1 MMAPPP
7 INRDDADLERELREA
22 LSAFKGSSG
31 SAAIINAKLDEVAR
45 KQDNIPAML
54 SDLERRQQTAL
65 DVLRRDFERMFV
77 PRAEYDPKHQFILD
91 KLHEYDRI
99 IAESRTNMVQYIEMQ
114 KDVKDLKTDVGAL
127 QSRGSA
133 TWTRVLSIGAFLGTA
148 LGILFQV
155 LQHIHYTP

>member
-1 MMAPPP
+1 MAPPP
-7 INRDDADLERELREA
+7 INKDDADLERELREA
-22 LSAFKGSSG
+22 LSAFKNSSG

-45 KQDNIPAML
+45 KQDAIPSML

-99 IAESRTNMVQYIEMQ
+99 IAESRTSMVAYVEMQ
-114 KDVKDLKTDVGAL
+114 KDVKDMKEDVKAL

-133 TWTRVLSIGAFLGTA
+133 TRASVFSVIAVVGT
-148 LGILFQV
+148 LVGILFQV
-155 LQHIHYTP
+155 MQHVRFLP

>member
-7 INRDDADLERELREA
+7 INKDDADLERELREA
-22 LSAFKGSSG
+22 LSAFKNSSG
-31 SAAIINAKLDEVAR
+31 SVAIINAKLDEVAR
-45 KQDNIPAML
+45 KQDAIPSML

-99 IAESRTNMVQYIEMQ
+99 IAESRTNMVAYVEMQ
-114 KDVKDLKTDVGAL
+114 KDVKDLKVDVDTL

-133 TWTRVLSIGAFLGTA
+133 TWTRIFAIIAVIGTIA
-148 LGILFQV
+148 GILFQT
-155 LQHIHYTP
+155 LQHIRFTP